1 MEHNPYQ
8 APVANIDGIT
18 DMDLASAEATRKEF
32 INHEA
37 SVRSIGVLYYI
48 GAVSALVVTVSLALT
63 LEGSSDGASALALA
77 FFIPI
82 GLLYFWLG
90 SGLRALNQK
99 VRPVAG
105 VFAAIGL
112 IGFPLGTL
120 INGYILYLLFSAK
133 GKMVFSE
140 EYQGIID
147 ATPHVKYKT
156 SIIVWL
162 ILALLVL
169 SIAAAVM
176 LPVLQG

>member
-1 MEHNPYQ
+1 MEYNPYQ
-8 APVANIDGIT
+8 TPVANIDGIT
-18 DMDLASAEATRKEF
+18 DVDLVSAEATRKEYL
-32 INHEA
+32 NHEA

-48 GAVSALVVTVSLALT
+48 GAVSALIVAVSLLIT
-63 LEGSSDGASALALA
+63 LESSSAGTSALALA

-99 VRPVAG
+99 VRPIAG

-133 GKMVFSE
+133 GKMVFSD
-140 EYQGIID
+140 EYRDIID

-169 SIAAAVM
+169 VVAAAVVPS
-176 LPVLQG
+176 LNS